1 VKGVTLVT
9 ADRASQIEEMR
20 IAFHRKLRTFERL
33 QTVFMPGVARLK
45 EAVEERR
52 DPDVPP
58 PKAEDVKLWLPSDM
72 GEEMRRLMCKR
83 GVAEVEAKLRRAQ
96 CVDALDVLRSRL
108 HAQTHLILYRN
119 SNAVGQA
126 AATRSATLIGRV
138 GDRITRV
145 AAKYRRARE
154 GLMDLVGDAFE
165 PQFKEL
171 RAADLNTNVQEES
184 DAVARKKLARLGS
197 SKRTR
202 MEPMVKKTFSWI
214 WTVGGGPAE
223 EDAQLHEGKWI
234 HSIRI

>member
-1 VKGVTLVT
+1 
-9 ADRASQIEEMR
+9 M
-20 IAFHRKLRTFERL
+20 
-33 QTVFMPGVARLK
+33 
-45 EAVEERR
+45 
-52 DPDVPP
+52 
-58 PKAEDVKLWLPSDM
+58 
-72 GEEMRRLMCKR
+72 
-83 GVAEVEAKLRRAQ
+83 
-96 CVDALDVLRSRL
+96 DALDVLRSRL

-184 DAVARKKLARLGS
+184 DAVARKKLAHLGS

-223 EDAQLHEGKWI
+223 EDTQLHEGKWI